1 MGPVHRLAPH
11 LPQDGFEIAMDI
23 QRKGV
28 GRKKLIRRILLF
40 SVILI
45 AVPLI
50 TYGLSR
56 LKPAAPTV
64 ERSTVWIDQVK
75 RGPMLRQ
82 VRGLGTL
89 VAEDILQ
96 VPALFDGRVEKR
108 LMLPG
113 VNVKPDTVLYVL
125 SNPDMELSAN
135 DYEWQVKQARANH
148 EDLKVKLES
157 QRLDQE
163 SLVTK
168 TQSEYIQAKLTAE
181 RDKELQKLNLKA
193 DLEVRLS
200 IAKFEELE
208 LRLVNEKKRLAIL
221 GDSIKAQLDASQ
233 VQIAKLQATYELKRK
248 QVEQLVIRA
257 GTTGVLKEVNVEV
270 GQRVPP
276 GTVLAKVV
284 QPSHLKAELKI
295 PETQVKDIAIGQD
308 ASIDTRNGVIDGK
321 VIRID
326 PAAING
332 TVTVDVRLIGAL
344 PAGARPDLSVDGTIE
359 LERLPDVVYV
369 GRPVFGQPN
378 SQITLFRLEADG
390 NNASRVPVKLGRSSV
405 NTIEILDGLKVGD
418 QVILSDMATWDA
430 QNRIRLN

>member
-1 MGPVHRLAPH
+1 
-11 LPQDGFEIAMDI
+11 MDI

-28 GRKKLIRRILLF
+28 GRKKLVRRIIF
-40 SVILI
+40 SSMILI

-108 LMLPG
+108 MILPG
-113 VNVKPDTVLYVL
+113 VNVTPDTILYVL

-135 DYEWQVKQARANH
+135 DYEWQVKQAQANY

-163 SLVTK
+163 SLVAR
-168 TQSEYIQAKLTAE
+168 TQSEYLQSKLTME
-181 RDKELQKLNLKA
+181 RDKELQKLNLKP

-200 IAKFEELE
+200 VAKFEELE
-208 LRLVNEKKRLAIL
+208 GRLANEKKRLAIL
-221 GDSIKAQLDASQ
+221 GDSVKAQLDASH
-233 VQIAKLQATYELKRK
+233 VQISKLQATYELKRK
-248 QVEQLVIRA
+248 QVQQLVIRA
-257 GTTGVLKEVNVEV
+257 GTTGVLKEVNAEV
-270 GQRVPP
+270 GQRVAP
-276 GTVLAKVV
+276 GAVLAKVV
-284 QPSHLKAELKI
+284 QPWRLKAELKI
-295 PETQVKDIAIGQD
+295 PETQMKDITIGQD
-308 ASIDTRNGVIDGK
+308 ASIDTRNGVIEGK
-321 VIRID
+321 VMRID

-332 TVTVDVRLIGAL
+332 TVTVDVKLIGNL

-359 LERLPDVVYV
+359 IERLQEVVYV

-378 SQITLFRLEADG
+378 SQITLFRLEPDG
-390 NNASRVPVKLGRSSV
+390 KNASRVPVKLGRSSV
-405 NTIEILDGLKVGD
+405 NTIEIVDGLKVGD